1 MPWSRLRVPSWK
13 KSRRPLATD
22 SAHELDDLALPSR
35 RQTQTEP
42 ASEIAPRSRFYASS
56 VELPYQAQQP
66 PDRRSSAEPA
76 FWCALGLSLSSAEVC
91 TERHE
96 TQRPFRIIAGA

>member
-1 MPWSRLRVPSWK
+1 VQVKRVGPGAVRTGASMPWSRLRVPSWK

-35 RQTQTEP
+35 RQTQTE
-42 ASEIAPRSRFYASS
+42 AGSEAAPRSRFYASS
-56 VELPYQAQQP
+56 VELPSQAQQP

-76 FWCALGLSLSSAEVC
+76 FWCALVVVVKC
-91 TERHE
+91 
-96 TQRPFRIIAGA
+96 